1 MVVRSYTSS
10 IQVVKSFIAISEKIY
25 LLIFN
30 ELSLKV
36 SENHTNSHEKLK
48 LAVYLHVN
56 LIYSVVEKGRAGE
69 LLDNKFITSL
79 EIHPKLSLLAIR
91 HRKFVWREIFV
102 LREDRASCPDEL
114 PRLP

>member
-10 IQVVKSFIAISEKIY
+10 EIIY
-25 LLIFN
+25 SHIGKDLFVDLN